1 MKPTRTLVAV
11 AGFALTLLVLTS
23 CKDDDDQSGEIP
35 YNKERARQHIIDT
48 KTADA
53 YRYWFGRTKDSIRRY
68 MVDSNF
74 LDKNF
79 NMPVAEMFN
88 RDAIAVLLN
97 QKGADGIRIYL
108 GKDSIGQVRLVLF
121 PVDKNGK
128 DIRTML
134 IDDRTITQKAAG
146 QVSYG
151 GPGQGVEVG
160 QRCPDACGD

>member
-11 AGFALTLLVLTS
+11 AGFVLSLTVLS
-23 CKDDDDQSGEIP
+23 CKDQPPAGDIP
-35 YNKERARQHIIDT
+35 YDKERALKHIIST
-48 KTADA
+48 QTADN
-53 YRYWFGRTKDSIRRY
+53 YRYWFGQTKDSIRRY
-68 MVDSNF
+68 MLDSNF
-74 LDKNF
+74 VDKNF

-108 GKDSIGQVRLVLF
+108 GRDSLGQVRLVLF

-134 IDDRTITQKAAG
+134 IDDRTLTQKAAG
-146 QVSYG
+146 QANYG

-160 QRCPDACGD
+160 QRCPDACD